1 MVGCSGK
8 EMQVHMQGEFHDAI
22 VSIRNSTTSLEL
34 ELPAPYIFTP
44 SDAITLKL
52 NLLQPRK

>member
-8 EMQVHMQGEFHDAI
+8 AMQVHMQGEFHNAT
-22 VSIRNSTTSLEL
+22 VSIKKSATSLEL
-34 ELPAPYIFTP
+34 KLPAPYIFTP

-52 NLLQPRK
+52 SLLQPRK